1 LDGIDCFLVTD
12 LSKIRNVLNS
22 VKQVLLD
29 GKPVSSSNQ
38 SIVSGFYFSCLVPII
53 IIIIITLAV
62 SVGTNTKDTHALVS
76 SDF

>member
-1 LDGIDCFLVTD
+1 MDGIDCFLVTD

-53 IIIIITLAV
+53 IIIITLAV